1 MEEALNRRALLAMA
15 TLRMLPP
22 ALGRL
27 HPRFGTPAAAICAN
41 ASLVALAT
49 LCHPPLPRS
58 WTVPGQCLDTS

>member
-27 HPRFGTPAAAICAN
+27 HPRFGTPAAAIM
-41 ASLVALAT
+41 T
-49 LCHPPLPRS
+49 
-58 WTVPGQCLDTS
+58 DTYSHNTTHHHTSKLICT